1 MRGDGSLFKRGKTWY
16 MQYQQGGQTIRTSC
30 RTESKEIARD
40 LLRTATG
47 NLSAVEKARKV
58 LNIAARLTGNP
69 FAGDPLVSE
78 LVADLLLWY
87 RAVMGKTRFAKDCE
101 AHWNNHLAAAFGDW
115 RVSRV
120 TTDALWRYRDTRMD
134 EGAAP
139 ASINRELQVLR
150 KAFKLAANSDPPKV
164 ERVPAFSF
172 PKEDNARKNFAL
184 PEELTRLRAA
194 ASAEGLWFR
203 CIFDMAV
210 GLGWRRGEL
219 LSLRVSDVDPAG
231 RTIRLQTSKNG
242 EPRECPLSPDLAVL
256 LQAQV
261 VGRAPAEKLFPSG
274 FDRAWN
280 RVRTAAGCPHLI
292 FHDLRRTSAKLK
304 RAAGVDTSLTMAMM
318 GWKSESLFRRYAIA
332 DQTDLRTAMQK
343 QTAYEEAICASSG
356 PSAN

>member
-1 MRGDGSLFKRGKTWY
+1 
-16 MQYQQGGQTIRTSC
+16 MQYQQGGRTVRASC
-30 RTESKEIARD
+30 QTESKELARD
-40 LLRTATG
+40 LLRAATG
-47 NLSAVEKARKV
+47 ELSAAEKARKV
-58 LNIAARLTGNP
+58 LNIAARMTGNR

-87 RAVMGKTRFAKDCE
+87 RTDRAKPRFAKDCE
-101 AHWNNHLAAAFGDW
+101 AHWNNHLAATFGDW
-115 RVSRV
+115 RASRI
-120 TTDALWRYRDTRMD
+120 TTDALRRYREQRLE

-150 KAFKLAANSDPPKV
+150 KAFRLAAKSDPPKV
-164 ERVPAFSF
+164 ERVPAFTL
-172 PKEDNARKNFAL
+172 PREDNARKRFAL

-194 ASAEGLWFR
+194 ASQEGLWFR
-203 CIFDMAV
+203 CIFDLAV

-219 LSLRVSDVDPAG
+219 LGLRVSDVDLTEG
-231 RTIRLQTSKNG
+231 TLRLQTSKNG

-256 LQAQV
+256 LQALV
-261 VGRAPAEKLFPSG
+261 VGRAPADKLFPAG

-280 RVRTAAGCPHLI
+280 RVRDAAGCPHLI

-332 DQTDLRTAMQK
+332 DQTDLRGVLKK
-343 QTAYEEAICASSG
+343 QTAYEQTICASSG
-356 PSAN
+356 PIVH